1 LIAGPDSTL
10 LVSRVN
16 PIFTESR
23 FTLPL
28 VEASTAR
35 QLGLMDGQV
44 VQALVQARGDQLGL
58 LLRGRLLEVAMAS
71 DWEAGQNL
79 TFRVQ
84 ANPNG
89 SMTLHPIAHAS
100 PATAAAAT
108 PAQPLISRLENL
120 LFHPSAA
127 PDLQAL
133 FKPGVLDALLS
144 RLMRPDLQTQWQAM
158 RPSMA
163 QISPEAIRLA
173 LVAAMG
179 SEAALARGQLTP
191 GHDPK
196 QLLHRLLLELG
207 HADRPSEQD
216 RDTCG
221 QLQRA
226 IDELESAQVHAAQ
239 SQSQS
244 QDSLMFSIVLPFKDA
259 EPVEISFQGK
269 RALPGQPELL
279 TVNIHSNSPEYG
291 ELWLKT
297 EVHDRSTVELVMWA
311 LQDGVAEQAAQGAQT
326 LGLELQQAGLSLR
339 SFQVVHG
346 ARPAPEPEPM
356 PATSGVILDLRA

>member
-1 LIAGPDSTL
+1 MIAGPDSTL

-23 FTLPL
+23 FSLPL
-28 VEASTAR
+28 VEANTAR
-35 QLGLMDGQV
+35 QLGLMDAQV

-71 DWEAGQNL
+71 DWEAGQSL
-79 TFRVQ
+79 SFRVQ

-89 SMTLHPIAHAS
+89 SMTLHPIPGAA
-100 PATAAAAT
+100 PATAAAPA
-108 PAQPLISRLENL
+108 PAQPVISRLENL
-120 LFHPSAA
+120 LFHPSEA
-127 PDLQAL
+127 PDLRAL

-144 RLMRPDLQTQWQAM
+144 RLMRPDLQAQWQAM
-158 RPSMA
+158 RPSIA

-179 SEAALARGQLTP
+179 SEAALARGQLP
-191 GHDPK
+191 PVQDPK
-196 QLLHRLLLELG
+196 QVLHKLLLALG
-207 HADRPSEQD
+207 QGERISEQD

-226 IDELESAQVHAAQ
+226 LDELESAQVHAV
-239 SQSQS
+239 QSQS
-244 QDSLMFSIVLPFKDA
+244 QDSIMFNMVLPFKDA

-279 TVNIHSNSPEYG
+279 TVNIHSNSPDYG

-311 LQDGVAEQAAQGAQT
+311 ARADVVEQAGQGAQA
-326 LGLELQQAGLSLR
+326 LGLELQQAGLSMR
-339 SFQVVHG
+339 SFQVIHG

-356 PATSGVILDLRA
+356 PASCGVILDLRA

>member
-1 LIAGPDSTL
+1 MIAGPDSTL

-58 LLRGRLLEVAMAS
+58 LLRGRLLDLAMAS

-120 LFHPSAA
+120 LFHPSEA

-144 RLMRPDLQTQWQAM
+144 RLMRPDLQAQWQAI

-191 GHDPK
+191 GQDPK
-196 QLLHRLLLELG
+196 QLLHKLLLELG
-207 HADRPSEQD
+207 HADRLSEQD

-226 IDELESAQVHAAQ
+226 IDELESAQVHAV
-239 SQSQS
+239 QSQS
-244 QDSLMFSIVLPFKDA
+244 QDAIMFNMVLPFKDA
-259 EPVEISFQGK
+259 EPVDISFQGK

-311 LQDGVAEQAAQGAQT
+311 LQSDVADQAAQSAPT
-326 LGLELQQAGLSLR
+326 LDLELQQAGLSMR
-339 SFQVVHG
+339 SFQVIHG

-356 PATSGVILDLRA
+356 PSSCGVILDLRA

>member
-1 LIAGPDSTL
+1 MIAGPDSTL
-10 LVSRVN
+10 LISRVN
-16 PIFTESR
+16 PIFAESR

-44 VQALVQARGDQLGL
+44 VQALVQARADQLGL
-58 LLRGRLLEVAMAS
+58 LLRGRLLDLAMAS

-100 PATAAAAT
+100 AATAAAAT

-144 RLMRPDLQTQWQAM
+144 RLMRPDLQAQWQAM

-191 GHDPK
+191 GQDPK
-196 QLLHRLLLELG
+196 QLLHKLLLELG
-207 HADRPSEQD
+207 RADRLSEQD

-226 IDELESAQVHAAQ
+226 IDELESAQVHAV
-239 SQSQS
+239 QSQS
-244 QDSLMFSIVLPFKDA
+244 QDAIMFNMVLPFKDA
-259 EPVEISFQGK
+259 EPVDISFQGK

-311 LQDGVAEQAAQGAQT
+311 LQSDVADQAAQGAPT
-326 LGLELQQAGLSLR
+326 LGLELQQAGLSMR
-339 SFQVVHG
+339 SFQVIHG

-356 PATSGVILDLRA
+356 PSSCGVILDLRA

>member
-1 LIAGPDSTL
+1 MIAGPDSTL
-10 LVSRVN
+10 LISRVN
-16 PIFTESR
+16 PIFSESR

-44 VQALVQARGDQLGL
+44 VQALVQARADQLGL
-58 LLRGRLLEVAMAS
+58 LLRGRLLDLAMAS

-120 LFHPSAA
+120 LFHPSEA

-144 RLMRPDLQTQWQAM
+144 RLMRPDLQAQWQAM
-158 RPSMA
+158 RPAMA

-191 GHDPK
+191 GQDPK
-196 QLLHRLLLELG
+196 QLLHKLLLELG
-207 HADRPSEQD
+207 HADRLSEQD

-226 IDELESAQVHAAQ
+226 IDELESAQVHAV
-239 SQSQS
+239 QSQS
-244 QDSLMFSIVLPFKDA
+244 QDAIMFNMVLPFKDA
-259 EPVEISFQGK
+259 EPVDISFQGK

-311 LQDGVAEQAAQGAQT
+311 LQSDVADQAAQGAPT
-326 LGLELQQAGLSLR
+326 LGLELQQAGLSMR
-339 SFQVVHG
+339 SFQVIHG

-356 PATSGVILDLRA
+356 PASCGVILDLRA

>member
-10 LVSRVN
+10 LISRVN
-16 PIFTESR
+16 PIFSESR

-44 VQALVQARGDQLGL
+44 VQALVQARADQLGL
-58 LLRGRLLEVAMAS
+58 LLRGRLLDLAMAS

-144 RLMRPDLQTQWQAM
+144 RLMRPDLQAQWQAM

-191 GHDPK
+191 GQDPK
-196 QLLHRLLLELG
+196 QLLHKLLLELG
-207 HADRPSEQD
+207 HADRLSEQD

-226 IDELESAQVHAAQ
+226 IDELESAQVHAVQ
-239 SQSQS
+239 SQSQYAI
-244 QDSLMFSIVLPFKDA
+244 MFNMVLPFKDA
-259 EPVEISFQGK
+259 EPVDISFQGK

-311 LQDGVAEQAAQGAQT
+311 LQSDVADQAAQGAPT
-326 LGLELQQAGLSLR
+326 LGLELQQAGLSMR
-339 SFQVVHG
+339 SFQVIHG

-356 PATSGVILDLRA
+356 PASCGVILDLRA

>member
-1 LIAGPDSTL
+1 MIAGPDSTL
-10 LVSRVN
+10 LTSRVN

-71 DWEAGQNL
+71 DWEAGQNH

-89 SMTLHPIAHAS
+89 SVTLHPIAHAS

-108 PAQPLISRLENL
+108 PAPAQPLISRLENL
-120 LFHPSAA
+120 LFHPSNA

-144 RLMRPDLQTQWQAM
+144 RLMRPDLQAQWQAM

-191 GHDPK
+191 GQDPK
-196 QLLHRLLLELG
+196 QLLHKLLIELG
-207 HADRPSEQD
+207 QGDRLSEQD

-226 IDELESAQVHAAQ
+226 IDELESAQVHAV
-239 SQSQS
+239 QSQS
-244 QDSLMFSIVLPFKDA
+244 QDNVMFSIVLPFKDA

-311 LQDGVAEQAAQGAQT
+311 LQSDVADQAAQGAQA
-326 LGLELQQAGLSLR
+326 LGLELQQAGLSMR
-339 SFQVVHG
+339 SFQVIHG

-356 PATSGVILDLRA
+356 PADCGVILDLRA

>member
-10 LVSRVN
+10 LISRVN
-16 PIFTESR
+16 PIFAESR

-44 VQALVQARGDQLGL
+44 VQALVQARADQLGL
-58 LLRGRLLEVAMAS
+58 LLRGRLLDVAMAS

-120 LFHPSAA
+120 LFHPSEA

-144 RLMRPDLQTQWQAM
+144 RLMRPDLQAQWQAM

-179 SEAALARGQLTP
+179 SEAALARGQLIP
-191 GHDPK
+191 AQDPK
-196 QLLHRLLLELG
+196 QLLHKLLLELG
-207 HADRPSEQD
+207 HTDRLSEQD
-216 RDTCG
+216 RVTCG

-226 IDELESAQVHAAQ
+226 IDELESAQVHAV
-239 SQSQS
+239 QSQS
-244 QDSLMFSIVLPFKDA
+244 QDNLMFSIVLPFKDA
-259 EPVEISFQGK
+259 EPVDISFQGK
-269 RALPGQPELL
+269 RDLPGQPELF

-311 LQDGVAEQAAQGAQT
+311 LQSDVADQAAQGAQT
-326 LGLELQQAGLSLR
+326 LGLELQQVGLSMR
-339 SFQVVHG
+339 SFQVIHG

-356 PATSGVILDLRA
+356 PASCGVILDLRA

>member
-1 LIAGPDSTL
+1 MIAGPDSTL
-10 LVSRVN
+10 LISRVN
-16 PIFTESR
+16 PIFAESR

-44 VQALVQARGDQLGL
+44 VQALVQARADQLGL
-58 LLRGRLLEVAMAS
+58 LLRGRLLDLAMAS

-84 ANPNG
+84 ANANG
-89 SMTLHPIAHAS
+89 SMTLHPIVNAG
-100 PATAAAAT
+100 PTNAAT
-108 PAQPLISRLENL
+108 PAPAQPLISRLENL
-120 LFHPSAA
+120 LFHPSNA
-127 PDLQAL
+127 PNLQAL

-144 RLMRPDLQTQWQAM
+144 RLMRPDLQAQWQAM

-191 GHDPK
+191 GQDPK
-196 QLLHRLLLELG
+196 QLLHKLLLELG
-207 HADRPSEQD
+207 HADRLSEQD

-226 IDELESAQVHAAQ
+226 IDELESAQVHAV
-239 SQSQS
+239 QSQS
-244 QDSLMFSIVLPFKDA
+244 QDNLMFSIVLPFKDA
-259 EPVEISFQGK
+259 EPVDISFQGK
-269 RALPGQPELL
+269 RDLPGQPELF

-311 LQDGVAEQAAQGAQT
+311 LQSDVADQAAQGAQT
-326 LGLELQQAGLSLR
+326 LGLELQQAGLSMR
-339 SFQVVHG
+339 SFQVIHG

-356 PATSGVILDLRA
+356 PASCGVILDLRA

>member
-1 LIAGPDSTL
+1 MIAGPDSTL
-10 LVSRVN
+10 LISRVN
-16 PIFTESR
+16 PIFAESR

-44 VQALVQARGDQLGL
+44 VQALVQARADQLGL
-58 LLRGRLLEVAMAS
+58 LLRGRLLDVAMAS

-120 LFHPSAA
+120 LFHPSEA

-133 FKPGVLDALLS
+133 FKPGVIDALLS
-144 RLMRPDLQTQWQAM
+144 RLMRPDLQAQWQAM

-191 GHDPK
+191 GQDPK
-196 QLLHRLLLELG
+196 QLLHKLLLELG
-207 HADRPSEQD
+207 HADRLSEPD

-226 IDELESAQVHAAQ
+226 IDELESAQVHAV
-239 SQSQS
+239 QSQS
-244 QDSLMFSIVLPFKDA
+244 QDAIMFNMVLPFKDA
-259 EPVEISFQGK
+259 EPVDISFQGK

-311 LQDGVAEQAAQGAQT
+311 LQYGVAEQAAQGAQT
-326 LGLELQQAGLSLR
+326 LGLELQQAGLSMR